1 MIMSDV
7 NLDREI
13 AFVKLQNEIALVKL
27 QNDYKLACLG
37 LQGTL
42 WGAWAALIAI
52 VAIAAIQAV
61 TDRHV
66 VEGWA
71 FFWMV
76 AAIVV
81 AVTFYGAFIFNRA
94 LSVSAKIERQGG
106 SFFASSE
113 RSEPPRA
120 PDS

>member
-1 MIMSDV
+1 MSDV
-7 NLDREI
+7 SPDH
-13 AFVKLQNEIALVKL
+13 EIALVKL
-27 QNDYKLACLG
+27 QNELALVKLQNDHKLACLG

-52 VAIAAIQAV
+52 VAIAVVQVV
-61 TDRHV
+61 TGRNV

-71 FFWMV
+71 FAAMV

-94 LSVSAKIERQGG
+94 LSVSAKIEKQGG
-106 SFFASSE
+106 SVSASS
-113 RSEPPRA
+113 S
-120 PDS
+120 